1 MCLAEFERFAIPNM
15 FLEGTIR
22 KSRRGDNNLPR
33 DTYHVLTI
41 CIAVVSTNKQNSLL
55 SLCLAV
61 IRMTRANQ
69 DRTQALGLRVKRI
82 TMTVTDLG
90 IWMLTNDAHSSNAD
104 SPISSTESGRVTLSK
119 E

>member
-33 DTYHVLTI
+33 DTYHVLTT

-55 SLCLAV
+55 SL
-61 IRMTRANQ
+61 
-69 DRTQALGLRVKRI
+69 
-82 TMTVTDLG
+82 
-90 IWMLTNDAHSSNAD
+90 SSGCHKDDTHKSGPNTGAWFK
-104 SPISSTESGRVTLSK
+104 SEKNHLEASWSSF
-119 E
+119 

>member
-1 MCLAEFERFAIPNM
+1 MPVAQLVGCMYYHFFLTSRCIQIQALMCLAEFERFAIPNM

-61 IRMTRANQ
+61 IRMTRTNQ

-82 TMTVTDLG
+82 
-90 IWMLTNDAHSSNAD
+90 
-104 SPISSTESGRVTLSK
+104 R
-119 E
+119 

>member
-61 IRMTRANQ
+61 IRMTRTNQ

-82 TMTVTDLG
+82 SQV
-90 IWMLTNDAHSSNAD
+90 IVESSNR
-104 SPISSTESGRVTLSK
+104 RVK
-119 E
+119 